1 MKNRIITFIVGL
13 VAATALVAGCTTDA
27 DTVSRNISQG
37 AEQFEILRRVVLVN
51 GITNEYLLNIE
62 GFCSIEDQWNLGA
75 RQLEVTCKIG
85 DDAYEKHFLG
95 ISDNVFYFVQQS
107 QTANVSA
114 NFHRV
119 IFKPQAIL
127 PDIDPEF
134 NDLSA
139 ENDLRESVIL
149 RSNSIGANK

>member
-13 VAATALVAGCTTDA
+13 GAATALIAGCSDA
-27 DTVSRNISQG
+27 DVASRNLSKG
-37 AEQFEILRRVVLVN
+37 AEQFEILRRVALVN
-51 GITNEYLLNIE
+51 GITNEYLLTIE

-107 QTANVSA
+107 ETADVSV
-114 NFHRV
+114 NFNRV
-119 IFKPQAIL
+119 VFKPQTIL
-127 PDIDPEF
+127 PDIGVPF
-134 NDLSA
+134 NDP
-139 ENDLRESVIL
+139 ND
-149 RSNSIGANK
+149 